1 MLEGRFLSASL
12 EDPYADFALE
22 EAIFRELKRVTA
34 RVWRNSLSVII
45 GRAQLARLE
54 TDLAYCERKE
64 IPVVRR
70 FTAGGAVYNGP
81 GNINWSLFIP
91 AAFDGNGLAFEP
103 NPRRVFRLAS
113 SVVVNVLRNCGVESR
128 FDPPNRVVNE
138 DGKICG
144 MAAYISNSGLL
155 CHGTLL
161 SSADL
166 EEVERVTTPLRE
178 VAENRYVRS
187 NPAKIANTWVAYET
201 FRREMKA
208 VLEET
213 GGCRFEESQP
223 STGELEMAKMFRYG
237 KYGRAEWNLGDPF
250 AVEGGRLG

>member
-1 MLEGRFLSASL
+1 LEGRFLSVRAA
-12 EDPYADFALE
+12 DPYADFALE

-54 TDLAYCERKE
+54 TDLAYCTTEG

-81 GNINWSLFIP
+81 GNINWSIFIP
-91 AAFDGNGLAFEP
+91 AWFDSNGLAFERD
-103 NPRRVFRLAS
+103 PRGVFRLAS
-113 SVVVNVLRNCGVESR
+113 VIVARALRNCGVESR
-128 FDPPNRVVNE
+128 FDPPNRIVNE
-138 DGKICG
+138 EGKTCG

-161 SSADL
+161 ASADL
-166 EEVERVTTPLRE
+166 VEVARVTTPVRE
-178 VAENRYVRS
+178 VAEKRYVRS
-187 NPAKIANTWVAYET
+187 NPAKMANTWVTYET
-201 FRREMKA
+201 FQREMKA
-208 VLEET
+208 VLEES
-213 GGCRFEESQP
+213 GGCRFEASQP
-223 STGELEMAKMFRYG
+223 STGELEMAKMLHDE

-250 AVEGGRLG
+250 ADGGNPA

>member
-1 MLEGRFLSASL
+1 MLKGRFLSASC

-22 EAIFRELKRVTA
+22 EAIFRGLKRVTA

-54 TDLAYCERKE
+54 TDLAYCGKKG

-81 GNINWSLFIP
+81 GNFNWSLFIP
-91 AAFDGNGLAFEP
+91 AWFDNKNGLAFERD
-103 NPRRVFRLAS
+103 PRGVFRLAS
-113 SVVVNVLRNCGVESR
+113 SVVVRALRNCGVESR
-128 FDPPNRVVNE
+128 FDPPNRIVNE
-138 DGKICG
+138 EGKACG
-144 MAAYISNSGLL
+144 MAAYVSNSGLL

-161 SSADL
+161 AGADL
-166 EEVERVTTPLRE
+166 EEVARVTTPVRLI
-178 VAENRYVRS
+178 AEKKYVRS
-187 NPAKIANTWVAYET
+187 NPAKMANTWVTYET

-208 VLEET
+208 VLEES
-213 GGCRFEESQP
+213 GGCRFEASQP
-223 STGELEMAKMFRYG
+223 SSEELEVAKMLHDE

-250 AVEGGRLG
+250 TEGGKPA

>member
-1 MLEGRFLSASL
+1 MQGRFLSASC

-22 EAIFRELKRVTA
+22 EALFRGVKSLTA

-54 TDLAYCERKE
+54 TDLAYCTKKG

-81 GNINWSLFIP
+81 GNINWSVFIP
-91 AAFDGNGLAFEP
+91 AGFDGNGLAFEP
-103 NPRRVFRLAS
+103 DPRGVFRFAS
-113 SVVVNVLRNCGVESR
+113 SVVVRALRECGTESR
-128 FDPPNRVVNE
+128 FEPPNRVVNE
-138 DGKICG
+138 EGKICG

-161 SSADL
+161 ASADL
-166 EEVERVTTPLRE
+166 EEVDRLTTPLRE

-187 NPAKIANTWVAYET
+187 NPAKMANTWVTYET
-201 FRREMKA
+201 FQREMRA
-208 VLEET
+208 ALEES
-213 GGCRFEESQP
+213 GGCRLETGQP
-223 STGELEMAKMFRYG
+223 STGEMEMADMLHTE

-250 AVEGGRLG
+250 AEGGRPT

>member
-1 MLEGRFLSASL
+1 LEGRFLSASGG
-12 EDPYADFALE
+12 DPYADFALE
-22 EAIFRELKRVTA
+22 EAIFRGLKRVTA

-54 TDLAYCERKE
+54 TDLAYCTKKG
-64 IPVVRR
+64 IPVLRR

-91 AAFDGNGLAFEP
+91 ARCDGNGLAFERD
-103 NPRRVFRLAS
+103 PRGVFRLAS
-113 SVVVNVLRNCGVESR
+113 SVVVRALRNCGVESR
-128 FDPPNRVVNE
+128 FDPPNRIVNE
-138 DGKICG
+138 EGKTCG

-161 SSADL
+161 ASADL
-166 EEVERVTTPLRE
+166 EEVERLTTPLRE

-187 NPAKIANTWVAYET
+187 HPAKMANTWITYEA
-201 FRREMKA
+201 FQREMKI
-208 VLEET
+208 VLEEL
-213 GGCRFEESQP
+213 GGCRFEASQP
-223 STGELEMAKMFRYG
+223 STGELEMARMLHDE

-250 AVEGGRLG
+250 TDGGKPA

>member
-1 MLEGRFLSASL
+1 MEGRLLSASAG
-12 EDPYADFALE
+12 DPYADFALE
-22 EAIFRELKRVTA
+22 EAIFRGLKRVTV

-54 TDLAYCERKE
+54 TDLAYCATKR

-91 AAFDGNGLAFEP
+91 AWFDGNGLAFDP
-103 NPRRVFRLAS
+103 DPRGVFRLAS
-113 SVVVNVLRNCGVESR
+113 SVVVRALRNCGVQSW
-128 FDPPNRVVNE
+128 FDPPNRIVNE
-138 DGKICG
+138 EGKTCG

-161 SSADL
+161 TRADL
-166 EEVERVTTPLRE
+166 EEVARVTTPMRE
-178 VAENRYVRS
+178 VAEKRYVRS
-187 NPAKIANTWVAYET
+187 NPMKMANTWVTYET
-201 FRREMKA
+201 FQREMKA
-208 VLEET
+208 VLEES
-213 GGCRFEESQP
+213 GGCRFEASQP
-223 STGELEMAKMFRYG
+223 SAEELEMTRMLQDE

-250 AVEGGRLG
+250 AEGGNRA

>member
-1 MLEGRFLSASL
+1 LQGRFLSASC

-22 EAIFRELKRVTA
+22 EAIFRGLKRVTA

-54 TDLAYCERKE
+54 TDLAYCAKKR

-91 AAFDGNGLAFEP
+91 AWVDRGGLAFARD
-103 NPRRVFRLAS
+103 PRGVFRCAS
-113 SVVVNVLRNCGVESR
+113 SLVVRALRNSGVESR
-128 FDPPNRVVNE
+128 FDPPNRIANE
-138 DGKICG
+138 EGKTCG
-144 MAAYISNSGLL
+144 MAAYISKSGLL

-161 SSADL
+161 ASADL
-166 EEVERVTTPLRE
+166 EEVTRVTTPAGE
-178 VAENRYVRS
+178 VAEKRYVRS
-187 NPAKIANTWVAYET
+187 SPVKMSNTLVTYET
-201 FRREMKA
+201 FQREMKA

-213 GGCRFEESQP
+213 GGCRFEVSQP
-223 STGELEMAKMFRYG
+223 STEELEMAKMLYDE

-250 AVEGGRLG
+250 TEGGRPA